1 MKITSN
7 KNIYFSLI
15 TTLFSLTLSVN
26 AFAQQP
32 PIFQQAFRAPKELS
46 NLAPPTKFAESFL
59 GQDKSGPYVLTY
71 KNINF
76 GPGNPVWVSI
86 DNTILTSAEYNLD
99 TAKGELTFSKL
110 IKRTQV
116 VKISYSFYS
125 DVATKNNNPTMMTP
139 LTMKLAS
146 LGVNNLNITSFS
158 GNSENPNFVLGFN
171 GRSKGLTSNLFYV
184 PGSNSTEDRAV
195 KLGYSQGNNKNG
207 LSADYTKS
215 SKSFASN
222 YGKSFGLADAAE
234 NFNIN
239 GNLNTK
245 DSSLAFNRK
254 SNTNLNNNFDT
265 TNQSISANIGS
276 GRMPKISFNSN
287 EQQFMDAKGIF
298 NSVNNSVVGANT
310 NFGAINLAYKD
321 TTSETVIGKLK
332 TNVDQTQFGFDIKQ
346 SKGSLLKY
354 NNLNEIKTDATGIT
368 NTQNQTASVNTGL
381 AGGAILFNVTQ
392 NNIEKNNILVS
403 NNQTNYGLGFKGNSR
418 GFGGLSY
425 NKAINDTQSSNNL
438 TSVVNEKG
446 SFNSV
451 FGKTTFNYNLNRINT
466 DLNGKIKLDNE
477 QENILFS
484 LPKTRNIPIASFSRN
499 DDIKRNDKGVLV
511 GGANDNADFKVNLG
525 KINLSFNQQNKD
537 IYTPDGKMVSDNV
550 NQNALSF
557 PVGKS
562 HINYLNTKA
571 NSFKGGEYSADE
583 NKLIFNLPANK
594 TTSAF
599 KLAFTETSTSNPGY
613 SATTNQTDIAYGIK
627 TNRSILNFDI
637 TQGDSN
643 FSNGINGYTDRQS
656 LGLSYKIN
664 NFTTFNIGR
673 GGNVTSDA
681 TGIRNG
687 SIKDNYSLSTKTS
700 SYEVGIT
707 NSVSD
712 VSALDKTRVFTASD
726 IYSFKVPVKKNMP
739 GVEVQRIIS
748 DSTDQTKTDT
758 NIVTDR
764 VKVDSKVGSTNV
776 VASLGQNNAVKN
788 DKDYSQGNDSSF
800 GFYTPI
806 WGRGTSLGVNINN
819 YNNTTGSTTEDKSGL
834 SLSLSPTKG
843 ILVTA
848 EQTENSVVQ
857 GANIA
862 RSISGNKYTLNYSPV
877 PNTLFQSSLSQ
888 LTDGT
893 KNSEVNEYRALLG
906 SEKTLFK
913 IDSFIK
919 LKDSD
924 LVNQNTD
931 STNTTVNISPIKN
944 IKIIGNYLLNPE
956 DPTKPG
962 IYNPIEKRQ
971 YSLST
976 KSGNFS
982 LTGSYA
988 DTEHLKG
995 TTAEVLAKANGF
1007 SYYGETS
1014 IQLGMKFGSG
1024 NLVSEYKE
1032 QFFKGST
1039 FKGTETFSLGL
1050 SQSNKSTLFSL
1061 SGTYLN
1067 NNTNRPDYR
1076 GELKLTYKF

>member
-1 MKITSN
+1 MKIISN

-15 TTLFSLTLSVN
+15 TLLSLTLSVN
-26 AFAQQP
+26 AFAQQN
-32 PIFQQAFRAPKELS
+32 PIFQQVYRAPKELS

-86 DNTILTSAEYNLD
+86 DNNILTSAEYNLD
-99 TAKGELTFSKL
+99 TAKGEITFSKL

-116 VKISYSFYS
+116 VKISYSFFA
-125 DVATKNNNPTMMTP
+125 DVATKNNNPTMITP

-158 GNSENPNFVLGFN
+158 GNADNPSFVLGFN
-171 GRSKGLTSNLFYV
+171 GKSKGLTSNLFYV
-184 PGSNSTEDRAV
+184 PGSNSAEDRAV

-234 NFNIN
+234 NLNIN

-245 DSSLAFNRK
+245 DSSLAFNRR

-265 TNQSISANIGS
+265 TNQTIAANIGS

-287 EQQFMDAKGIF
+287 EQQFLDAKGVF
-298 NSVNNSVVGANT
+298 NSSNNSIVGANT
-310 NFGAINLAYKD
+310 SFGALNLAYKD
-321 TTSETVIGKLK
+321 TTSETTIGKLK
-332 TNVDQTQFGFDIKQ
+332 TNIDQTQFGFDINQ
-346 SKGSLLKY
+346 TKGSLLKY
-354 NNLNEIKTDATGIT
+354 NNLSETRTDATGIT
-368 NTQNQTASVNTGL
+368 NTQNQNASVNTGL
-381 AGGAILFNVTQ
+381 AGGAVVFNINQ
-392 NNIEKNNILVS
+392 NNVEKNNVLVT
-403 NNQTNYGLGFKGNSR
+403 NNQITYGLGFKGNTR

-425 NKAINDTQSSNNL
+425 NKATNDTQASNNL

-466 DLNGKIKLDNE
+466 DLNGKTRLDTE

-484 LPKTRNIPIASFSRN
+484 LPKSRVVPIASFSRN
-499 DDIKRNDKGVLV
+499 DDIKRNEKGVLV

-537 IYTPDGKMVSDNV
+537 AYTPDGKMVSDNV
-550 NQNALSF
+550 NQNILSF
-557 PVGKS
+557 PAGKS
-562 HINYLNTKA
+562 QINYFSTKT
-571 NSFKGGEYSADE
+571 NSLRGGEYSTDE
-583 NKLIFNLPANK
+583 NKLIFNLPGNK

-599 KLAFTETSTSNPGY
+599 KLAFTESNISNPNF
-613 SATTNQTDIAYGIK
+613 STTANQADIAYGIK
-627 TNRSILNFDI
+627 TSRSVLNFDI

-643 FSNGINGYTDRQS
+643 YSNGINGYSDRQS
-656 LGLSYKIN
+656 LGLSYKLN
-664 NFTTFNIGR
+664 NFTTLNIGR
-673 GGNVTSDA
+673 GGNVVSDV

-687 SIKDNYSLSTKTS
+687 AIKDNYSLATKTS
-700 SYEVGIT
+700 NYEVGIT
-707 NSVSD
+707 NAVTD
-712 VSALDKTRVFTASD
+712 VSALDKSRVFTTSD
-726 IYSFKVPVKKNMP
+726 IYSFKTPVKKNMP
-739 GVEVQRIIS
+739 GVEVQRIVS
-748 DSTDQTKTDT
+748 DVTDQTKTDT
-758 NIVTDR
+758 NIITDR
-764 VKVDSKVGSTNV
+764 VKVDGKVGSTNV
-776 VASLGQNNAVKN
+776 VASLGQNNTLKN

-806 WGRGTSLGVNINN
+806 WGRGTSLGLSLNN
-819 YNNTTGSTTEDKSGL
+819 YNNTTGNTIEDKSGL
-834 SLSLSPTKG
+834 SLSLSPSKG
-843 ILVTA
+843 ITVTA
-848 EQTENSVVQ
+848 EQTEN
-857 GANIA
+857 NIA
-862 RSISGNKYTLNYSPV
+862 QGSNVTRNITGNKYTLNYSPV
-877 PNTLFQSSLSQ
+877 PNTLFQSSLAQ
-888 LTDGT
+888 ATDGN

-913 IDSFIK
+913 IDSLIK
-919 LKDSD
+919 LRDSTIA
-924 LVNQNTD
+924 NQNTD
-931 STNTTVNISPIKN
+931 TTNTTVNISPIKN

-962 IYNPIEKRQ
+962 VYNPIEKRQ
-971 YSLST
+971 YSIAT

-995 TTAEVLAKANGF
+995 TAAEVLAKANGY

-1024 NLVSEYKE
+1024 NLVSEYKD
-1032 QFFKGST
+1032 QFFRGST

-1050 SQSNKSTLFSL
+1050 NQSSKSTLFSL
-1061 SGTYLN
+1061 SGTYVN